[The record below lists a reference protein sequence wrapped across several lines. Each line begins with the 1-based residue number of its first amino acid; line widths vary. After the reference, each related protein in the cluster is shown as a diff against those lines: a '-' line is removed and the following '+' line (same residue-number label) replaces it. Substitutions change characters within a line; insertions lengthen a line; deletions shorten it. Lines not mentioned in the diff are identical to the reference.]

1 MSEQGQLATEERAD
15 APAGAGAK
23 LRRLA
28 SVVVMAGV
36 HSRGLVPDVPAG
48 GRHPHPANV
57 TVSSRTRYGDATG
70 PCWAVSHQAG
80 HTAVIVLS
88 SWLQVSQVLLTP
100 LEQPPWTRSAR
111 LLWWSPPHPCDAP

>member
-1 MSEQGQLATEERAD
+1 MPPRGGWCQATPTRLR
-15 APAGAGAK
+15 GAMTG
-23 LRRLA
+23 L
-28 SVVVMAGV
+28 

-57 TVSSRTRYGDATG
+57 TVSSRTWYGDATG

-100 LEQPPWTRSAR
+100 LEQPPWIRSAR
-111 LLWWSPPHPCDAP
+111 LLRWSPPHPCDAP